1 MDNFGFK
8 TNGKM
13 FATAIGIIVVAI
25 AISTSPPT
33 SQATAA
39 AMSVTYT
46 SFRQRLWQG
55 GKSYGPM
62 LLSDS
67 PVVTEIMSRANYG
80 HVVID
85 HEHGPTDIRSGLE
98 MLRAMQAATATTA
111 GSRSSSSPPCPIVR
125 IPGHD
130 PVYMKKVLDTL
141 PLPGGVLVPMI
152 EDAATARAVV
162 QSTRYPRQVE
172 QQQQQQS
179 DAAPTLLEGGG
190 IRGCAV
196 PGIRASGFG
205 TQSNYMERA
214 QHDLFV
220 MVQVETLKGV
230 EAISE
235 IATVPGIDA
244 IFIGPYDL
252 SCSLGYMG
260 EFDNPRVQEV
270 LKQAEQAVLDSRQ
283 SNNSNSAGCLLAGF
297 RSPGRSIAE
306 MFQTGYSLICGAA
319 DVGLIQE
326 AANRDAEE
334 GNSAI
339 LSLHGS

>member
-1 MDNFGFK
+1 L
-8 TNGKM
+8 
-13 FATAIGIIVVAI
+13 GIIVAI
-25 AISTSPPT
+25 VTNSPPISTSSSP
-33 SQATAA
+33 AEGI
-39 AMSVTYT
+39 M

-55 GKSYGPM
+55 GRSYGPM

-67 PVVTEIMSRANYG
+67 PVVTEILSRASYG

-85 HEHGPTDIRSGLE
+85 HEHGPTDIRSGID
-98 MLRAMQAATATTA
+98 MLRALQAANA
-111 GSRSSSSPPCPIVR
+111 GRHPDSSPCPIVR

-162 QSTRYPRQVE
+162 QSTRYPRQVKHQQL
-172 QQQQQQS
+172 QQQPS
-179 DAAPTLLEGGG
+179 DDVPNLQNVDG

-196 PGIRASGFG
+196 LGIRASGFG
-205 TQSNYMERA
+205 TQTDYMERA
-214 QHDLFV
+214 APNGDLFV

-230 EAISE
+230 EAIPD
-235 IATVPGIDA
+235 IAAVPGIDA

-260 EFDNPRVQEV
+260 DFENTLVQET
-270 LKQAEQAVLDSRQ
+270 LQRAEQAVLDSRRGQ
-283 SNNSNSAGCLLAGF
+283 GGGGGCLLAGF

-306 MFQTGYSLICGAA
+306 MFQTGYSLVCGAA
-319 DVGLIQE
+319 DVGLIQA
-326 AANRDAEE
+326 AANKDAEE
-334 GNSAI
+334 GMSAI
-339 LSLHGS
+339 LSLSQRQPSDI